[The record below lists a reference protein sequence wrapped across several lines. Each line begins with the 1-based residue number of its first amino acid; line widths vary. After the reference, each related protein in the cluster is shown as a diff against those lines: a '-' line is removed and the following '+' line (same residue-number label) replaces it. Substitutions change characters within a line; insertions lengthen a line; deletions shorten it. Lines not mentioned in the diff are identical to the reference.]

1 MRIAYR
7 WMDKNFEPILMAVLF
22 YAMTTLVTVQVILRF
37 VFNSGFSWAEELA
50 RFLFV
55 WLMYF
60 SISYATRNNGH
71 INITFLVD
79 KFNEK
84 TKKIIKI
91 FVDILFLG
99 FAVVIFIAVVKICQ
113 SVAQYQDKAISIDVS
128 MNILYGAGLIGFVL
142 MIIRIIQGIIWKVK
156 YFSKPMDYFENLNGV
171 HSGVNELVFS
181 PKEIDD
187 ENGEAS

>member
-1 MRIAYR
+1 
-7 WMDKNFEPILMAVLF
+7 MDRNFEPILMAVIF
-22 YAMTTLVTVQVILRF
+22 YAMTTLVTVQVVLRF

-84 TKKIIKI
+84 TRKIIRI
-91 FVDILFLG
+91 FVDILFIG
-99 FAVVIFIAVVKICQ
+99 FAILIFGAAIKICL
-113 SVAQYQDKAISIDVS
+113 SVAEYQDKATSIDVS
-128 MNILYGAGLIGFVL
+128 MNILYGAGLVGFGL
-142 MIIRIIQGIIWKVK
+142 MIIRLVQGILWKVK
-156 YFSKPMDYFENLNGV
+156 NFSKPMEYFENVNGLY
-171 HSGVNELVFS
+171 SGANELVFS
-181 PKEIDD
+181 PKEID
-187 ENGEAS
+187 EAEEGTPQ